1 MLTHPIYLENRK
13 STSLKG
19 LVRMSSVSAA
29 HPGPVLPWPHQHRAR
44 WSQHTCRQHTA
55 LAHEIKLTEHAAQD
69 RHGTVCFYDSAPC
82 HPLDGS
88 VTFLNQRGHLWI
100 SSCPE
105 NIWKELFTFLPR
117 APQQQQQRM
126 IKQPGAAAD
135 ITVSRAEEVGDLSSL
150 QPIKCWKLASSR
162 YSHNNGAPGR
172 KSWERKST

>member
-44 WSQHTCRQHTA
+44 WSQHTCQQHTA

-69 RHGTVCFYDSAPC
+69 RHGAVCFYDSALC

-105 NIWKELFTFLPR
+105 NIWKELFTFLPC

-135 ITVSRAEEVGDLSSL
+135 ITVSRAEEVADLSSS

-172 KSWERKST
+172 KSWERAH